1 MNILLNLI
9 EKILLL
15 IIGIWIIPIVPL
27 IFLLGKVDEYTS
39 KDDSPIC

>member
-15 IIGIWIIPIVPL
+15 IIGIWIIPILPL
-27 IFLLGKVDEYTS
+27 IFILSKVDEYLS